1 MGITF
6 KPPTTSE
13 LMEIDPWASKGVEN
27 YKEICEKFGL
37 DIIDH
42 TKLPNPTHLHRRGI
56 IFAHRDLDNILEA
69 KKAGRPFG
77 VLSGLMPS
85 GQIHLGHKM
94 VIDQAKWFQDLGG
107 DVTITVADLEAHAT
121 RGLSLE
127 KCREYA
133 IEEYISNYAGMGLDP
148 DKTSIYFQSERPIV
162 QKLGFTLG
170 KKTNLSEMEAIY
182 GFSGETNLAHV
193 QSPLVQAGDIVHPQL
208 DEYGGLRPIVVP
220 VGIDQDPHIRLTRGM
235 VSKTNWFNVNQNKSG
250 NITIGLSI
258 QNNNQNAMG
267 LREDGSVDKSQ
278 RQKVIDK
285 AVATIGKAG
294 FNKTNANAK
303 HGTIEIKDAAHDDY
317 HEIKYNLLTLE
328 RQMGGM
334 GLMQPAS
341 TYHQFA
347 IGMTGGKMSS
357 SQPETTMFLNDSM
370 KSIEKKIKASFSG
383 GQTTV
388 EEHRKKGGNPDID
401 VAYQYLRY
409 FFEEDDKELDDI
421 REEYVSGKLLTGEI
435 KSICIEKAIS
445 WMKNHHE
452 LKDQNQHLIKEF
464 LN

>member
-1 MGITF
+1 
-6 KPPTTSE
+6 
-13 LMEIDPWASKGVEN
+13 MEIDPWASKGVQN

-37 DIIDH
+37 DAVDH
-42 TKLPNPTHLHRRGI
+42 TKLPNPSHLHRRGI
-56 IFAHRDLDNILEA
+56 IFAHRDLDNVLEA
-69 KKAGRPFG
+69 RKAGRPFG

-94 VIDQAKWFQDLGG
+94 VIDQAKWFQELGG

-133 IEEYISNYAGMGLDP
+133 IEEYISNYAGMGLNP
-148 DKTSIYFQSERPIV
+148 DKTSIYFQSGRPIV

-208 DEYGGLRPIVVP
+208 EEYGGLRPIVVP

-235 VSKTNWFNVNQNKSG
+235 VSKTNWFNINLNKSG
-250 NITIGLSI
+250 SITIGLSI
-258 QNNNQNAMG
+258 QDNNQNTMG
-267 LREDGSVDKSQ
+267 LRDDGGIDKNQ

-285 AVATIGKAG
+285 AIAAIGKAG
-294 FNKTNANAK
+294 FSKTNAKPK
-303 HGTIEIKDAAHDDY
+303 HGTIEVKDATYDNHN
-317 HEIKYNLLTLE
+317 EIKYHLLTLE
-328 RQMGGM
+328 RKMGGM

-347 IGMTGGKMSS
+347 VGMTGGKMSS

-370 KSIEKKIKASFSG
+370 KDIEKKIKSSFSG
-383 GQTTV
+383 GQATV
-388 EEHRKKGGNPDID
+388 EEHRSKGGNPDVD

-409 FFEEDDKELDDI
+409 FFEEDDNELERI
-421 REEYVSGKLLTGEI
+421 RNEYISGDLLTGEI
-435 KSICIEKAIS
+435 KSICVEKATT

-452 LKDQNQHLIKEF
+452 LKEQNQHLVKEF
-464 LN
+464 LK

>member
-1 MGITF
+1 
-6 KPPTTSE
+6 
-13 LMEIDPWASKGVEN
+13 MEIDPWASKGVEN
-27 YKEICEKFGL
+27 YKEICDKFGL
-37 DIIDH
+37 DMIDSN
-42 TKLPNPTHLHRRGI
+42 KLPNPTHLHRRGI
-56 IFAHRDLDNILEA
+56 IFAHRDLDNVLEA

-94 VIDQAKWFQDLGG
+94 VIDQAKWFQELGG

-127 KCREYA
+127 KCKEYA

-148 DKTSIYFQSERPIV
+148 EKTSVYFQSERPIV

-182 GFSGETNLAHV
+182 GFSGDTNLAHV

-208 DEYGGLRPIVVP
+208 EEYGGLRPIVVP

-235 VSKTNWFNVNQNKSG
+235 VSKTNWFNVKQNKSG
-250 NITIGLSI
+250 NMTIGLSI
-258 QNNNQNAMG
+258 QDNNQESMG
-267 LREDGSVDKSQ
+267 LRSDGGIDRSQ
-278 RQKVIDK
+278 RQKVVDK
-285 AVATIGKAG
+285 VISAIGKAG
-294 FNKTNANAK
+294 FKKTNANPK
-303 HGTIEIKDAAHDDY
+303 HGTIEIKDATKDNY
-317 HEIKYNLLTLE
+317 NEIKYHLLALE

-370 KSIEKKIKASFSG
+370 KDIEKKIKSSFSG
-383 GQTTV
+383 GQATV
-388 EEHRKKGGNPDID
+388 EEHRAKGGNPDVD
-401 VAYQYLRY
+401 VAFQYLRY
-409 FFEEDDKELDDI
+409 FFEEDDNELERI
-421 REEYVSGKLLTGEI
+421 RNEYVSGDLLTGEI
-435 KSICIEKAIS
+435 KAICVEKAS
-445 WMKNHHE
+445 MWMERHHE
-452 LKDQNQHLIKEF
+452 LKDQNLHLVKEF
-464 LN
+464 LK

>member
-1 MGITF
+1 
-6 KPPTTSE
+6 
-13 LMEIDPWASKGVEN
+13 MEIDPWASKGIQN
-27 YKEICEKFGL
+27 YREICKKFGL
-37 DIIDH
+37 DAIEH

-56 IFAHRDLDNILEA
+56 IFAHRDLDNVLQA
-69 KKAGRPFG
+69 RKKGRSFG

-133 IEEYISNYAGMGLDP
+133 TEEYISNYAGMGLDP

-182 GFSGETNLAHV
+182 GFSGETNLAHI

-250 NITIGLSI
+250 SITIGLSI
-258 QNNNQNAMG
+258 QDNNQEMMG
-267 LREDGSVDKSQ
+267 LKRDGGIDKNQ
-278 RQKVIDK
+278 RQKIINK
-285 AVATIGKAG
+285 AIAAIGKAG
-294 FNKTNANAK
+294 FSQTNANAK
-303 HGTIEIKDAAHDDY
+303 HGTIEIKDATYEVHN
-317 HEIKYNLLTLE
+317 EIKYHLLNLE

-347 IGMTGGKMSS
+347 VGMTGGKMSS

-370 KSIEKKIKASFSG
+370 KDIEKKIKSSFSG
-383 GQTTV
+383 GQATV
-388 EEHRKKGGNPDID
+388 EEHRSKGGNPDVD

-409 FFEEDDKELDDI
+409 FFEEDDNELEKI
-421 REEYVSGKLLTGEI
+421 RDQYVSGDLLTGEI
-435 KSICIEKAIS
+435 KSICVEKAIT

-452 LKDQNQHLIKEF
+452 LKDQNQHLVKEF
-464 LN
+464 LK

>member
-1 MGITF
+1 
-6 KPPTTSE
+6 
-13 LMEIDPWASKGVEN
+13 MEIDPWASKGVEN
-27 YKEICEKFGL
+27 YKEICDKFGL
-37 DIIDH
+37 DMIDSK
-42 TKLPNPTHLHRRGI
+42 KLPNPTHLHRRGV
-56 IFAHRDLDNILEA
+56 IFAHRDLDNVLEA

-127 KCREYA
+127 KCREHA

-148 DKTSIYFQSERPIV
+148 EKTSIYFQSERSIV

-182 GFSGETNLAHV
+182 GFSGDTNLAHV

-208 DEYGGLRPIVVP
+208 EEYGGLRPIVVP

-235 VSKTNWFNVNQNKSG
+235 VSKTNWFNVKQNKSG

-258 QNNNQNAMG
+258 QDNNQESMG
-267 LREDGSVDKSQ
+267 LRSDGGIDRNQ
-278 RQKVIDK
+278 RQKVIDR
-285 AVATIGKAG
+285 AINAIGKAG
-294 FNKTNANAK
+294 FTETNANPK
-303 HGTIEIKDAAHDDY
+303 HGTIEIKNATNDNY
-317 HEIKYNLLTLE
+317 NEIKYHLLDLE

-370 KSIEKKIKASFSG
+370 KDIEKKIKSSFSG
-383 GQTTV
+383 GQATI
-388 EEHRKKGGNPDID
+388 EEHRAKGGNPDVD
-401 VAYQYLRY
+401 VAFQYLRY
-409 FFEEDDKELDDI
+409 FFEEDDNELERI
-421 REEYVSGKLLTGEI
+421 RNEYVSGELLTGEI
-435 KSICIEKAIS
+435 KAICVEKAS
-445 WMKNHHE
+445 TWMERHHE
-452 LKDQNQHLIKEF
+452 LKDQNQHLVKEF

>member
-1 MGITF
+1 
-6 KPPTTSE
+6 
-13 LMEIDPWASKGVEN
+13 MEIDPWASKGIQN

-37 DIIDH
+37 DAIEH

-56 IFAHRDLDNILEA
+56 IFAHRDLDNVLQA
-69 KKAGRPFG
+69 RKKNRSFG

-133 IEEYISNYAGMGLDP
+133 TEEYISNYAGMGLDP

-182 GFSGETNLAHV
+182 GFSGETNLAHI

-250 NITIGLSI
+250 SITIGLSI
-258 QNNNQNAMG
+258 QDNNQEIMG
-267 LREDGSVDKSQ
+267 LKRDGGIDKNQ
-278 RQKVIDK
+278 RQKVINK
-285 AVATIGKAG
+285 AIAAIGKAG
-294 FNKTNANAK
+294 FSQTNANAK
-303 HGTIEIKDAAHDDY
+303 HGTIEIKDATYEVHN
-317 HEIKYNLLTLE
+317 EIKYHLLNLE

-347 IGMTGGKMSS
+347 VGMTGGKMSS

-370 KSIEKKIKASFSG
+370 KDIEKKIKSSFSG
-383 GQTTV
+383 GQATL
-388 EEHRKKGGNPDID
+388 EEHRSKGGNPDVD

-409 FFEEDDKELDDI
+409 FFEEDDNELEKI
-421 REEYVSGKLLTGEI
+421 RDQYVSGDLLTGEI
-435 KSICIEKAIS
+435 KSICVEKAIT

-452 LKDQNQHLIKEF
+452 LKDQNQHLVKEF
-464 LN
+464 LK

>member
-1 MGITF
+1 
-6 KPPTTSE
+6 
-13 LMEIDPWASKGVEN
+13 MEIDPWASKGVEN
-27 YKEICEKFGL
+27 YKEICDKFGL
-37 DIIDH
+37 DMIDSK
-42 TKLPNPTHLHRRGI
+42 KLPNPTHLHRRGI
-56 IFAHRDLDNILEA
+56 IFAHRDLDNVLEA

-127 KCREYA
+127 QCIEYA
-133 IEEYISNYAGMGLDP
+133 IEEYISNYAGMGLEP
-148 DKTSIYFQSERPIV
+148 EKTSIYFQSERSIV

-182 GFSGETNLAHV
+182 GFSGDTNLAHV

-208 DEYGGLRPIVVP
+208 EEYGGLRPIVVP

-235 VSKTNWFNVNQNKSG
+235 VSKTNWFNVKQNKSG

-258 QNNNQNAMG
+258 QDNNQESMG
-267 LREDGSVDKSQ
+267 LRSDGGIDRNQ
-278 RQKVIDK
+278 RQKVIDR
-285 AVATIGKAG
+285 AINAIGKAG
-294 FNKTNANAK
+294 FTETNANPK
-303 HGTIEIKDAAHDDY
+303 HGTIEIKDATKDNY
-317 HEIKYNLLTLE
+317 NEIKYHLLALE

-370 KSIEKKIKASFSG
+370 KDIEKKIKSSFSG
-383 GQTTV
+383 GQATV
-388 EEHRKKGGNPDID
+388 EEHRAKGGNPDVD
-401 VAYQYLRY
+401 VAFQYLRY
-409 FFEEDDKELDDI
+409 FFEEDDNELERI
-421 REEYVSGKLLTGEI
+421 RNEYVSGELLTGEI
-435 KSICIEKAIS
+435 KAICVEKAS
-445 WMKNHHE
+445 TWMERHHE
-452 LKDQNQHLIKEF
+452 LKDQNQHLVKEF
-464 LN
+464 LK